1 VVLPTNTPAPT
12 LTPPATATSPAE
24 PTAAGEVL
32 YEDDFK
38 RQGRWYEDAGDDF
51 GFEYQDEA
59 YLIYV
64 NISNAPIWSIRDQIL
79 SDVILEVDAVRQS
92 GPQSGYFGLVCRHQ
106 DGENYYALVI
116 SSDGRYGIAKM
127 ERGEFEFL
135 KEGKDDGRIIQ
146 LDDEVNRIRAVCIG
160 ERLALYANSQLL
172 VEVEDDDISKGVV
185 GLIAGT
191 RQQDGLEALF
201 DNFII
206 IEP

>member
-1 VVLPTNTPAPT
+1 
-12 LTPPATATSPAE
+12 
-24 PTAAGEVL
+24 
-32 YEDDFK
+32 
-38 RQGRWYEDAGDDF
+38 
-51 GFEYQDEA
+51 
-59 YLIYV
+59 
-64 NISNAPIWSIRDQIL
+64 
-79 SDVILEVDAVRQS
+79 
-92 GPQSGYFGLVCRHQ
+92 
-106 DGENYYALVI
+106 
-116 SSDGRYGIAKM
+116 M

-135 KEGKDDGRIIQ
+135 KEGKDDGSIIQ